1 MPGCTI
7 SQNKGEKP
15 SQTFLQPY
23 DLSRFR
29 DAFGLPVAWAK
40 QQALI
45 CGVYLW
51 YASAL
56 AISWPIDAMERE
68 AARSLQR
75 AGPGMME
82 MREAMAMSLV
92 VALPDQRQARR

>member
-29 DAFGLPVAWAK
+29 YAFGLPVAWAK

-45 CGVYLW
+45 CGVYLGTPRRW
-51 YASAL
+51 
-56 AISWPIDAMERE
+56 
-68 AARSLQR
+68 RS
-75 AGPGMME
+75 PGQLMLW
-82 MREAMAMSLV
+82 S
-92 VALPDQRQARR
+92 ARRPGVYNVRGQE